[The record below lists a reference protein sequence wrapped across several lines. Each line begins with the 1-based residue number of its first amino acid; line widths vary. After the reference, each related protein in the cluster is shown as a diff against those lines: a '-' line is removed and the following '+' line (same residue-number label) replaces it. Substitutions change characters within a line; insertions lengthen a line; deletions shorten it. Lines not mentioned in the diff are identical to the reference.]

1 LEKMTEKHQPEE
13 AELQPAESPLWGQ
26 GRSPISPG
34 DWRRLGLVTSA
45 EADKQMLISMSID
58 FSPWNTDRLPDIDN
72 NNALETTTTTETAI
86 AASELISMNQ
96 EQQCSSRHDGRGDH
110 KVLPKSFSWSVQ

>member
-1 LEKMTEKHQPEE
+1 MTEKHQPEE
-13 AELQPAESPLWGQ
+13 AQLQPAESPLWGQ

-72 NNALETTTTTETAI
+72 NALETTTTTETAI
-86 AASELISMNQ
+86 AVSELISMS
-96 EQQCSSRHDGRGDH
+96 QQQHSSPHDGKGD
-110 KVLPKSFSWSVQ
+110 